1 MGLQAELP
9 LRMLKAVVQGEL
21 RIAFSLWSVHWLQ
34 EKVAE
39 VEMREARRFR
49 SCLGKDE
56 FEFVTSAQNQIS
68 SSLGTD
74 TNPINTARWQSCP
87 VRLDRHLEAKVME
100 RSNKVII
107 KL

>member
-1 MGLQAELP
+1 
-9 LRMLKAVVQGEL
+9 MLKAVAHGEL
-21 RIAFSLWSVHWLQ
+21 RIAFLLRPIHRLQ

-49 SCLGKDE
+49 PCLRKDE
-56 FEFVTSAQNQIS
+56 FEFVASIQNQIG

-74 TNPINTARWQSCP
+74 TNPIHPAWWQSCP
-87 VRLDRHLEAKVME
+87 VRFDRYLEAKAME
-100 RSNKVII
+100 RSNEIII